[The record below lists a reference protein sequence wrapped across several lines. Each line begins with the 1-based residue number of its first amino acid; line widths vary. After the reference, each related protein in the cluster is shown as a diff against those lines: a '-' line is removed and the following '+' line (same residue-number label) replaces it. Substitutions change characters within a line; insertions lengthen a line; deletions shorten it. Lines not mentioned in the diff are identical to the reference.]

1 MIPIPFRS
9 EKQRRYLFKFHPDIA
24 KRWTR
29 EGSANSYGSKPQPKV
44 RKLKKRKSA

>member
-1 MIPIPFRS
+1 MPFLS

-29 EGSANSYGSKPQPKV
+29 EGSANSYGSKPRPK
-44 RKLKKRKSA
+44 KLKRKKGPHD